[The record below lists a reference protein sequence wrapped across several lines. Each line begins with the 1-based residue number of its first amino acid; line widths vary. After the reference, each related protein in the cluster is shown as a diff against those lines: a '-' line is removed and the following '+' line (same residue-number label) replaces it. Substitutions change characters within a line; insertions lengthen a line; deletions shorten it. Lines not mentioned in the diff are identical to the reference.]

1 MEAVQEHGLL
11 VDLDW
16 FREHL
21 ALGQAIDL
29 NKLPNLSEKKGRYAL
44 YHNKYSRI
52 EKGNRL
58 LVMLGLM
65 QYLDP
70 DFFNQFGLLQKS
82 NRGRFIQDK
91 KTGQLLPTGETFL
104 QFFAGNDVATRMD
117 GFRYL
122 HPENELYKTSVL
134 DLGEVTEG
142 GGAHLGIIKIAA
154 GYVDL
159 FINDVERAPRF
170 SNEFPAQRL
179 LTQLNWDD
187 LWVRPETRNRLEE
200 ISTWLNHEKEVRADW
215 RLNKHIKQGFRCLF
229 YGPSGMGKTLAATI
243 LGKQLDLEVYRV
255 DLSTVVSKYVGET
268 SKNLNALFNA
278 AEHKR
283 WVLFFDEGDAL
294 FGKRTDAAEG
304 TDKNAHYAN
313 QEVAFLLQRIEN
325 YNGLVIVATNL
336 KNNIDSA
343 FSRRFQQMVYFGPL
357 DKEVAVQFWETH
369 WSELVKRDE
378 RIDFNRIVVEYPLS
392 QASVMNVI
400 QRVTFLAVSR
410 GDKVVSLTDFIRC
423 LKDEQL
429 K

>member
-1 MEAVQEHGLL
+1 MEALQEHGLL
-11 VDLDW
+11 VDLVW
-16 FREHL
+16 FRKNLE
-21 ALGQAIDL
+21 LGKPVDL
-29 NKLPNLSEKKGRYAL
+29 TGLPNLSDKKGRYAQ
-44 YHNKYSRI
+44 YHSQYSRI

-58 LVMLGLM
+58 LMILGLM

-70 DFFNQFGLLQKS
+70 DFFHQFIEQEGS
-82 NRGRFIQDK
+82 NGCRFIQDK
-91 KTGQLLPTGETFL
+91 NTGQLLPTGETFL
-104 QFFAGNDVATRMD
+104 QFYAGNDVVKRMD

-122 HPENELYKTSVL
+122 HPENELYKKSIL
-134 DLGEVTEG
+134 NFGEVLEG
-142 GGAHLGIIKIAA
+142 GGPHLGIIKIAS

-159 FINDVERAPRF
+159 FIHDEERAPRF

-179 LTQLNWDD
+179 HTQLHWDD

-294 FGKRTDAAEG
+294 FGKRSDASEA

-336 KNNIDSA
+336 KNNIDAA
-343 FSRRFQQMVYFGPL
+343 FSRRFQQLVYFGPL
-357 DKEVAVQFWETH
+357 DKDVAVKFWETH

-378 RIDFNRIVVEYPLS
+378 RIDFNRIVTEYPLS

-410 GDKVVSLTDFIRC
+410 GDRMVSLNDFIRC